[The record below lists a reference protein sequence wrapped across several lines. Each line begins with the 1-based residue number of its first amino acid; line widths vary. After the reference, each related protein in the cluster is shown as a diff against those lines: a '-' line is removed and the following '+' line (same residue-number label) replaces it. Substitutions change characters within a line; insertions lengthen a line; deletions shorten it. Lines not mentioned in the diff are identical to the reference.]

1 MIARVRRCVPALLL
15 LAGLLAASGRP
26 VLADDKVVI
35 GTDWRAEAEH
45 GGLYQALAQ
54 GIYKRYHLD
63 VELRQGGPS
72 LNQAQL
78 LAAGRYDF
86 AVQSNS
92 FEPLNFVK
100 NGVPIV
106 AVAAAFQKDPQVLI
120 AHAGSGLDT
129 LQKMKGKPI
138 LISAASRENFWQF
151 LRVRYGFADEQIR
164 PYTFNLAPFLADR
177 NAIMQGY
184 LTSEPYAIELATGE
198 KPLTILL
205 ADQGYRSYGA
215 MIAATQ
221 ATIDK
226 KPDVVQRVVDATIL
240 GWISYLNDDPSAANA
255 LIKRD
260 NPEMNDAII
269 AHAIAGMKQYG
280 IVQSGDALTAGVGA
294 MSDAR
299 WQDFFAF
306 TAEAGIYPKDLPYE
320 KGYTLRFVNHKLG
333 LAQ

>member
-1 MIARVRRCVPALLL
+1 MISRTFGILL
-15 LAGLLAASGRP
+15 LAGLLALPVRAAS
-26 VLADDKVVI
+26 ADDKVVI

-45 GGLYQALAQ
+45 GGIYQAAAS
-54 GIYKRYHLD
+54 GIYKKYHLD
-63 VELRQGGPS
+63 VEIRQGGPN

-129 LQKMKGKPI
+129 LEKMKGKPI

-151 LRVRYGFADEQIR
+151 LRMRYGFTDDQIR
-164 PYTFNLAPFLADR
+164 PYTFNLEPFLHGKD
-177 NAIMQGY
+177 AIMQGY
-184 LTSEPYAIELATGE
+184 LTSEPYAIEQATGE

-215 MIAATQ
+215 MIATTQ
-221 ATIDK
+221 GTIDR
-226 KPDVVQRVVDATIL
+226 KPDLVQRMVDATML
-240 GWISYLNDDPSAANA
+240 GWIDYLNGDPSAANA

-260 NPEMNDAII
+260 NPEMTDAII

-280 IVQSGDALTAGVGA
+280 IVQSGDALSLGAGA
-294 MSDAR
+294 MTDAR
-299 WQDFFAF
+299 WRDFFAF
-306 TAEAGIYPKDLPYE
+306 TTEAGIYAKDLPYQ
-320 KGYTLRFVNHKLG
+320 KGYSLKFVNHKLG
-333 LAQ
+333 LPQ

>member
-1 MIARVRRCVPALLL
+1 MILRLRRRALGLAL
-15 LAGLLAASGRP
+15 LAGLAALTSRP
-26 VLADDKVVI
+26 ASADDKVVI

-45 GGLYQALAQ
+45 GGIYQAFAA
-54 GIYKRYHLD
+54 GIYKKYHLD
-63 VELRQGGPS
+63 VEIRQGGPN

-100 NGVPIV
+100 TGVPIV

-129 LQKMKGKPI
+129 LEKMKGKPI

-151 LRVRYGFADEQIR
+151 LRVRYGFTDDQIR
-164 PYTFNLAPFLADR
+164 PYTFNLAPFLHDQSAV
-177 NAIMQGY
+177 MQGY
-184 LTSEPYAIELATGE
+184 LTSEPFAIEQATDE

-205 ADQGYRSYGA
+205 ADQGYQSYGA
-215 MIAATQ
+215 MIATTQ

-226 KPDVVQRVVDATIL
+226 KPDLVQRMVDATIL
-240 GWISYLNDDPSAANA
+240 GWIDYLNGDPSAANA

-260 NPEMNDAII
+260 NPEMTDAII

-280 IVQSGDALTAGVGA
+280 IVQSGDALTLGVGA
-294 MSDAR
+294 MTDAR
-299 WQDFFAF
+299 WRDFFAF
-306 TAEAGIYPKDLPYE
+306 TAEAGIYPKDLAYR
-320 KGYTLRFVNHKLG
+320 KGYTLQFVDHKLG

>member
-1 MIARVRRCVPALLL
+1 MIARIRSRALAFLF
-15 LAGLLAASGRP
+15 LAGLCAAGSRP
-26 VLADDKVVI
+26 AEADDKVVI

-45 GGLYQALAQ
+45 GGIYQALAQ
-54 GIYKRYHLD
+54 GLYKKYHLD
-63 VELRQGGPS
+63 VEIRQGGPN

-120 AHAGSGLDT
+120 AHAGSGLDS
-129 LQKMKGKPI
+129 LEKMKGKPI

-164 PYTFNLAPFLADR
+164 PYTFNLAPFLA
-177 NAIMQGY
+177 NKTAIMQGY
-184 LTSEPYAIELATGE
+184 LTSEPYAIELASGE

-215 MIAATQ
+215 MIAATR
-221 ATIDK
+221 ATIDQ
-226 KPDVVQRVVDATIL
+226 KPDLVQRMVDATIL
-240 GWISYLNDDPSAANA
+240 GWISYLTEDPSAANA
-255 LIKRD
+255 MIKRD
-260 NPEMNDAII
+260 NPEMTDAII

-280 IVQSGDALTAGVGA
+280 IVQSGDAQTQGVGA

-299 WQDFFAF
+299 WREFFGF
-306 TAEAGIYPKDLPYE
+306 TAEAGIYPKDLPYR
-320 KGYTLRFVNHKLG
+320 KGYTLQFVNHKLG
-333 LAQ
+333 LTQ

>member
-1 MIARVRRCVPALLL
+1 MIRRVRSRAPGLALL
-15 LAGLLAASGRP
+15 ALLAALVGRTAS
-26 VLADDKVVI
+26 ADDKVVI

-45 GGLYQALAQ
+45 GGIYQAFAA
-54 GIYKRYHLD
+54 GIYKKYHLD
-63 VELRQGGPS
+63 VEIRQGGPN

-78 LAAGRYDF
+78 LAADRYDF

-100 NGVPIV
+100 TGVPIV

-120 AHAGSGLDT
+120 AHPGSGLDS
-129 LQKMKGKPI
+129 LSKMKGKPI

-151 LRVRYGFADEQIR
+151 LRVRYGFTDDQIR
-164 PYTFNLAPFLADR
+164 PYTFNLAPFLHDP
-177 NAIMQGY
+177 NAVMQGY
-184 LTSEPYAIELATGE
+184 LTSEPFAIEQATGE

-205 ADQGYRSYGA
+205 ADQGYQSYGA
-215 MIAATQ
+215 MIAATRE
-221 ATIDK
+221 TIERKSDL
-226 KPDVVQRVVDATIL
+226 VQRMVDATIL
-240 GWISYLNDDPSAANA
+240 GWIDYLNGDPSAANA

-260 NPEMNDAII
+260 NPEMTDAII

-280 IVQSGDALTAGVGA
+280 IVQSGDAATQGVGA

-299 WQDFFAF
+299 WRDFFAF
-306 TAEAGIYPKDLPYE
+306 TAEAGIYPKDLPYQQ
-320 KGYTLRFVNHKLG
+320 GYTLKFVNHKLG

>member
-1 MIARVRRCVPALLL
+1 MMSRILRRALLLPL
-15 LAGLLAASGRP
+15 LAGLVAALPGTAR
-26 VLADDKVVI
+26 ADDKVVI

-45 GGLYQALAQ
+45 GGIYQALAR
-54 GIYKRYHLD
+54 GIYKKYRLD
-63 VELRQGGPS
+63 VEIRQGGPN

-129 LQKMKGKPI
+129 LGKMKGKPI

-164 PYTFNLAPFLADR
+164 PYTFNLAPFLADK

-184 LTSEPYAIELATGE
+184 LTSEPYAIELATDE

-221 ATIDK
+221 VTIEK
-226 KPDVVQRVVDATIL
+226 KPDLVQRMVDATLL
-240 GWISYLNDDPSAANA
+240 GWISYLNEDASAANA

-260 NPEMNDAII
+260 NPEMTDAII

-280 IVQSGDALTAGVGA
+280 IVQSGDAQTLGVGA
-294 MSDAR
+294 MTDAR
-299 WQDFFAF
+299 WQEFFAF
-306 TAEAGIYPKDLPYE
+306 TAEAGIYPKDLPYR
-320 KGYTLRFVNHKLG
+320 KGYTLAFVNHKLG

>member
-1 MIARVRRCVPALLL
+1 MISRALGLVL
-15 LAGLLAASGRP
+15 IAGLLAIPTRP
-26 VLADDKVVI
+26 AAADDKVVI

-45 GGLYQALAQ
+45 GGIYQALAA
-54 GIYKRYHLD
+54 GIYKKYHLD
-63 VELRQGGPS
+63 VEIRQGGPS

-129 LQKMKGKPI
+129 LEKMKGKPI

-151 LRVRYGFADEQIR
+151 LRVRYGFTDDQIR
-164 PYTFNLAPFLADR
+164 PYTFNLAPFLHAKD
-177 NAIMQGY
+177 AIMQGY
-184 LTSEPYAIELATGE
+184 LTSEPYAIEQSTGE

-205 ADQGYRSYGA
+205 ADQGYQSYGA
-215 MIAATQ
+215 MIATTQ
-221 ATIDK
+221 ATIDQK
-226 KPDVVQRVVDATIL
+226 SDLVQRMVDATLL
-240 GWISYLNDDPSAANA
+240 GWIDYLNGDPSAANA

-260 NPEMNDAII
+260 NPEMTDAII

-280 IVQSGDALTAGVGA
+280 IVQSGDALTQGVGS
-294 MSDAR
+294 MTDAR
-299 WQDFFAF
+299 WHDFFGF
-306 TAEAGIYPKDLPYE
+306 TAKAGIYAKDLPYQ
-320 KGYTLRFVNHKLG
+320 KGYSLKFVNHKLG
-333 LAQ
+333 LPQ

>member
-1 MIARVRRCVPALLL
+1 MIPRALGLAL
-15 LAGLLAASGRP
+15 LAGLLAISGRP
-26 VLADDKVVI
+26 ACADDKVVI

-45 GGLYQALAQ
+45 GGIYQALAT
-54 GIYKRYHLD
+54 GLYKKYHLD
-63 VELRQGGPS
+63 VEIRQGGPN

-120 AHAGSGLDT
+120 AHAGSGRDSLD
-129 LQKMKGKPI
+129 KMKGKPI

-151 LRVRYGFADEQIR
+151 LRVRYGFTDDQIR
-164 PYTFNLAPFLADR
+164 PYTFNLEPFLHGKD
-177 NAIMQGY
+177 AIMQGY
-184 LTSEPYAIELATGE
+184 LTSEPYAIEQATGE

-205 ADQGYRSYGA
+205 ADQGYQSYGA
-215 MIAATQ
+215 MIATTQ

-226 KPDVVQRVVDATIL
+226 KSELVQRMVDATML
-240 GWISYLNDDPSAANA
+240 GWIDYLNGDPSAANA

-260 NPEMNDAII
+260 NPEMTDAII

-280 IVQSGDALTAGVGA
+280 IVQSGDAATQGVGA
-294 MSDAR
+294 MSDTR
-299 WQDFFAF
+299 WKEFFAF
-306 TAEAGIYPKDLPYE
+306 TAEAGIYAKDLPYRR
-320 KGYTLRFVNHKLG
+320 GYSLKFVNHKLG
-333 LAQ
+333 LPQ

>member
-1 MIARVRRCVPALLL
+1 MISRALGLVL
-15 LAGLLAASGRP
+15 IAGLSVISARPAA
-26 VLADDKVVI
+26 ADDKVVI

-45 GGLYQALAQ
+45 GGIYQALAA
-54 GIYKRYHLD
+54 GIYKKYHLD
-63 VELRQGGPS
+63 VEIRQGGPS

-120 AHAGSGLDT
+120 AHAGSGLDS
-129 LQKMKGKPI
+129 LDKMKGKPI

-151 LRVRYGFADEQIR
+151 LRVRYGFTDDQIR
-164 PYTFNLAPFLADR
+164 PYTFNLEPFLHGKDAV
-177 NAIMQGY
+177 MQGY
-184 LTSEPYAIELATGE
+184 LTSEPYAIEQATGE

-215 MIAATQ
+215 MIATTQ
-221 ATIDK
+221 AAIDK
-226 KPDVVQRVVDATIL
+226 KSELVQRMVDATML
-240 GWISYLNDDPSAANA
+240 GWIDYLNGDPAAANA

-260 NPEMNDAII
+260 NPEMTDAII

-280 IVQSGDALTAGVGA
+280 LVQSGDAQTLGVGA
-294 MSDAR
+294 MTDAR
-299 WQDFFAF
+299 WREFFAF
-306 TAEAGIYPKDLPYE
+306 TAEAGIYARDLPYQ
-320 KGYTLRFVNHKLG
+320 KAYSLKFVDHKLG
-333 LAQ
+333 LPQ

>member
-1 MIARVRRCVPALLL
+1 MIPRALGFLL
-15 LAGLLAASGRP
+15 LAGLLASPFRP
-26 VLADDKVVI
+26 ALADDKVVI

-45 GGLYQALAQ
+45 GGLYQALAS
-54 GIYKRYHLD
+54 GLYKKYHLD
-63 VELRQGGPS
+63 VEIRQGGPN

-129 LQKMKGKPI
+129 LEKMKGKPI

-151 LRVRYGFADEQIR
+151 LRVRYGFTDDQIR
-164 PYTFNLAPFLADR
+164 PYTFNLAPFLHAKD
-177 NAIMQGY
+177 AIMQGY
-184 LTSEPYAIELATGE
+184 LTSEPYAIEQATGE

-205 ADQGYRSYGA
+205 ADQGYQSYGA
-215 MIAATQ
+215 MIATTQ

-226 KPDVVQRVVDATIL
+226 KSELVQRMVDATLL
-240 GWISYLNDDPSAANA
+240 GWIDYLNGDPSAANA

-260 NPEMNDAII
+260 NPEMTDAII

-280 IVQSGDALTAGVGA
+280 IVQSGDALTQGVGS
-294 MSDAR
+294 MTDAR
-299 WQDFFAF
+299 WHDFFGF
-306 TAEAGIYPKDLPYE
+306 TAKAGIYAKDLPYQ
-320 KGYTLRFVNHKLG
+320 KGYSLKFVNHKLG
-333 LAQ
+333 LPQ

>member
-1 MIARVRRCVPALLL
+1 MISRILGFVFLV
-15 LAGLLAASGRP
+15 GLLTAPGHPAT
-26 VLADDKVVI
+26 ADDRVVI

-45 GGLYQALAQ
+45 GGIYQAFAT
-54 GIYKRYHLD
+54 GIYKKFHLD
-63 VELRQGGPS
+63 VEIRQGGPN

-120 AHAGSGLDT
+120 AHAASGLDS
-129 LQKMKGKPI
+129 LDKMKGKPI

-151 LRVRYGFADEQIR
+151 LRVRYGFTDDQIR
-164 PYTFNLAPFLADR
+164 PYTFNLAPFLHAQD
-177 NAIMQGY
+177 AIMQGY
-184 LTSEPYAIELATGE
+184 LTSEPFAIEQATGE

-205 ADQGYRSYGA
+205 ADQGYQSYGA
-215 MIAATQ
+215 MIATTQ

-226 KPDVVQRVVDATIL
+226 KADLVQRVVDATIL
-240 GWISYLNDDPSAANA
+240 GWIDYLNGDPSAANA

-260 NPEMNDAII
+260 NPEMTDAII

-280 IVQSGDALTAGVGA
+280 LVQSGDAATLGVGA
-294 MSDAR
+294 MTEAR
-299 WQDFFAF
+299 WHDFFAF
-306 TAEAGIYPKDLPYE
+306 TAEAGIYGKDMAYHKAYNLN
-320 KGYTLRFVNHKLG
+320 FVNHKLG
-333 LAQ
+333 LPQ

>member
-1 MIARVRRCVPALLL
+1 MILRLRRRALGLAL
-15 LAGLLAASGRP
+15 LAGLAALTSRP
-26 VLADDKVVI
+26 ASADDKVVI

-45 GGLYQALAQ
+45 GGIYQAFAA
-54 GIYKRYHLD
+54 GIYKKYHLD
-63 VELRQGGPS
+63 VEIRQGGPN

-100 NGVPIV
+100 TGVPIV

-129 LQKMKGKPI
+129 LEKMKGKPI

-151 LRVRYGFADEQIR
+151 LRVRYGFTDDQIR
-164 PYTFNLAPFLADR
+164 PYTFNLAPFLHDQSAV
-177 NAIMQGY
+177 MQGY
-184 LTSEPYAIELATGE
+184 LTSEPFAIEQATGE

-205 ADQGYRSYGA
+205 ADQGYQSYGA
-215 MIAATQ
+215 MIATTQ

-226 KPDVVQRVVDATIL
+226 KPDLVQRMVDATIL
-240 GWISYLNDDPSAANA
+240 GWIDYLNGDPSAANA

-260 NPEMNDAII
+260 NPEMTDAII

-280 IVQSGDALTAGVGA
+280 IVQSGDALTLGVGA
-294 MSDAR
+294 MTDAR
-299 WQDFFAF
+299 WRDFFAF
-306 TAEAGIYPKDLPYE
+306 TAEAGIYPKDLAYR
-320 KGYTLRFVNHKLG
+320 KGYTLQFVGHKLG

>member
-1 MIARVRRCVPALLL
+1 MIFRARRRGLALLL
-15 LAGLLAASGRP
+15 LALTAVAGAVPAR
-26 VLADDKVVI
+26 ADDKVVI

-45 GGLYQALAQ
+45 GGIYQALAQ

-63 VELRQGGPS
+63 VEIRQGGPS

-120 AHAGSGLDT
+120 AHAASGLDS
-129 LQKMKGKPI
+129 LEKMKGKPV

-151 LRVRYGFADEQIR
+151 LKVRYGFTDEQIR
-164 PYTFNLAPFLADR
+164 PYTFNLAPFLADK

-184 LTSEPYAIELATGE
+184 LTSEPYAIELASGE

-215 MIAATQ
+215 MIAATRG
-221 ATIDK
+221 TIDK
-226 KPDVVQRVVDATIL
+226 KPDLVQRMVDATIL
-240 GWISYLNDDPSAANA
+240 GWISYLKDDPSAANA
-255 LIKRD
+255 MIKRD
-260 NPEMNDAII
+260 NPEMTDAII

-280 IVQSGDALTAGVGA
+280 IVQSGDAQTLGVGA
-294 MSDAR
+294 MTDAR
-299 WQDFFAF
+299 WKEFFDF
-306 TAEAGIYPKDLPYE
+306 TAEAGIYPKDLAYQ
-320 KGYTLRFVNHKLG
+320 KGYTLQFVNHKLG

>member
-1 MIARVRRCVPALLL
+1 MLFRALSLAFI
-15 LAGLLAASGRP
+15 AGLLTMTGRP
-26 VLADDKVVI
+26 ARADDKVVI

-45 GGLYQALAQ
+45 GGIYQAFAT
-54 GIYKRYHLD
+54 GIYRKYHLD
-63 VELRQGGPS
+63 VEIRQGGPS

-92 FEPLNFVK
+92 FEPMNFVK

-106 AVAAAFQKDPQVLI
+106 MVAAAFQKDPQVLI
-120 AHAGSGLDT
+120 AHAGSGFDSLD
-129 LQKMKGKPI
+129 KMKGKPI

-151 LRVRYGFADEQIR
+151 LKARYGFSDDQIR
-164 PYTFNLAPFLADR
+164 PYTFNLEPFLHSKT
-177 NAIMQGY
+177 AIMQGY
-184 LTSEPYAIELATGE
+184 LTSEPFAIEEATGE

-205 ADQGYRSYGA
+205 ADQGFESYGA

-226 KPDVVQRVVDATIL
+226 KPDLVQRMVDATIL
-240 GWISYLNDDPSAANA
+240 GWIAYLNGDPTAANA

-260 NPEMNDAII
+260 NPEMTDAII

-280 IVQSGDALTAGVGA
+280 IVQSGDALTLGVGA
-294 MSDAR
+294 MTDAR
-299 WQDFFAF
+299 WQGFFKFASD
-306 TAEAGIYPKDLPYE
+306 AGIYAKDMPYQ
-320 KGYTLRFVNHKLG
+320 KGYTTKFVDHKLG
-333 LAQ
+333 LAP

>member
-1 MIARVRRCVPALLL
+1 MILRARSRALGLVL
-15 LAGLLAASGRP
+15 LAGLTAVVGRSAC
-26 VLADDKVVI
+26 ADDKVVI

-45 GGLYQALAQ
+45 GGIYQAFAT
-54 GIYKRYHLD
+54 GIYKKYHLD
-63 VELRQGGPS
+63 VEIRQGGPN

-100 NGVPIV
+100 TGVPIV
-106 AVAAAFQKDPQVLI
+106 ALAAAFQKDPQVLI
-120 AHAGSGLDT
+120 AHAESGLDT
-129 LQKMKGKPI
+129 LDKMKGKPI

-151 LRVRYGFADEQIR
+151 LRVRYGFTDDQIR
-164 PYTFNLAPFLADR
+164 PYTFNLAPFLHDKGAV
-177 NAIMQGY
+177 MQGY
-184 LTSEPYAIELATGE
+184 LTSEPFAIEQATGE

-205 ADQGYRSYGA
+205 ADQGYQSYGA

-221 ATIDK
+221 GTIDK
-226 KPDVVQRVVDATIL
+226 NPDLVQRMVDATML
-240 GWISYLNDDPSAANA
+240 GWISYLNSDPSAANA

-260 NPEMNDAII
+260 NPEMTDAII

-280 IVQSGDALTAGVGA
+280 IVESGDAKALGVGA
-294 MSDAR
+294 MTDAR
-299 WQDFFAF
+299 WRDFFAF
-306 TAEAGIYPKDLPYE
+306 TAEAGIYPKDLAYQ
-320 KGYTLRFVNHKLG
+320 KGYTLKFVNHKLG